1 MDLGAS
7 TSIPCVIDGQN
18 QTVAL
23 KLEDG
28 ETLNVDSQIQFYAP
42 NDLLYHPLI
51 SHCRAYLGGL
61 PPLFFI
67 AGDKEVLRDEIIY
80 TWVSSLPSFT
90 FVTESKPRAHRAA
103 NPSKFPISPEA
114 KHLYPRIMEYAAKYP
129 TPTKVHL
136 QVYDGCAHVLPILF
150 AFTTPA
156 KYCFRAIASFCR
168 FVTGMQAY
176 TPGPPSPTA
185 PNAPG
190 SPLRRSFFGGSF
202 FTTPPEEV
210 GDFSPENRR
219 RKSWWGGDSAPLRR
233 ASRKT
238 GKDKQRSHKAMS
250 SEEPTTEQEETS
262 EGQSHGEDD
271 QVERRETKVE
281 HHGFGEVEKN
291 LTRTGVVIDG
301 EVVGNGS
308 FNVGGDETGEV
319 RTVDEVLEVQT
330 AKVTEAGDSTTRS
343 LKEAKSLRSLNSNK
357 SSKDSQG
364 STGFKKRWT
373 LKIGKRPAPEIQ
385 IPVLGKRLT
394 EDVAGS
400 RFETAKEPQ
409 GERCAGDYPP
419 VYRDGFVSSISPH
432 INLL

>member
-1 MDLGAS
+1 VG
-7 TSIPCVIDGQN
+7 
-18 QTVAL
+18 
-23 KLEDG
+23 
-28 ETLNVDSQIQFYAP
+28 
-42 NDLLYHPLI
+42 LL
-51 SHCRAYLGGL
+51 S
-61 PPLFFI
+61 PLFCFI
-67 AGDKEVLRDEIIY
+67 
-80 TWVSSLPSFT
+80 
-90 FVTESKPRAHRAA
+90 TELKSRAHRAA
-103 NPSKFPISPEA
+103 NPSQFPISPES
-114 KHLYPRIMEYAAKYP
+114 KHLYPRIMEFAAKYP

-168 FVTGMQAY
+168 FVTGMQ
-176 TPGPPSPTA
+176 TCSPGPPSPTA

-210 GDFSPENRR
+210 GDFPPENRR

-238 GKDKQRSHKAMS
+238 GKDKQSSHKEKS

-262 EGQSHGEDD
+262 EGQSHGEDE
-271 QVERRETKVE
+271 QVERRAAKVE
-281 HHGFGEVEKN
+281 HPEFGKVEKTLSRAEVES
-291 LTRTGVVIDG
+291 DG

-308 FNVGGDETGEV
+308 FMVEGDETGEV
-319 RTVDEVLEVQT
+319 RTVDEVLKVET
-330 AKVTEAGDSTTRS
+330 AKMTETGDSTKS
-343 LKEAKSLRSLNSNK
+343 LREAKSLRSLNSNK
-357 SSKDSQG
+357 SSKDSLG
-364 STGFKKRWT
+364 NTGLKKRWT
-373 LKIGKRPAPEIQ
+373 LMIGKKPVPEIQ
-385 IPVLGKRLT
+385 IPVPVKRLT

-419 VYRDGFVSSISPH
+419 VYRDGFVSSIPSLP
-432 INLL
+432 INIL